1 MIAATAAQLI
11 MGMFAAVYLRVSTLG
26 QVDGTSLDT
35 QRTACVEKAQSL
47 GYGVKSEHIYRETV
61 TGAHL
66 ERPDLS
72 RLRAAA
78 AAGEFSALFVYG
90 SDRLSRDPLDLLNL
104 LAEMARHNVTVYYVQ
119 GVYENS
125 PEGQL
130 IQFITG
136 YGHGQEKAQFKER
149 SLRGK
154 IGTALRGKMPTRGGG
169 ALFGYDE
176 DEEAGKRVVNNE
188 EAAVVQRVFVLRLS
202 MSTFG
207 ICCLL
212 NEEGFL
218 SKTGVKWTGNTLG
231 RMLTNRDY
239 LGESF
244 YNKTR
249 TVRFPDG
256 TRKTVDRDP
265 SEWIPLDGYTPQIV
279 SRELFEAVQEKL
291 RESSTR
297 GHPDPTDPHYLLTSF
312 IKCGRCRSSV
322 CGFGGNVKYRYYR
335 CTESYAK
342 ANRPKLCGGGGINVD
357 WLDGK
362 VWGCVVATLQS
373 PNGIIADLLSNVAKG
388 GGDLGEEKRRVEAE
402 LKRLHAEEM
411 RIAALSVKG
420 LFQEEILE
428 SQMTKLILL
437 REDLRLKLKELVEQ
451 ERLVEEASEI
461 EGRIRSHCERL
472 REGVDDLDF
481 NGKRQVLA
489 ALGIQVYATKEDW
502 WMTGVIDPGFLVNVP
517 ISICRKWTG
526 LPSSIRFRAWT
537 PISGR

>member
-1 MIAATAAQLI
+1 MSAATVAKLM

-26 QVDGTSLDT
+26 QVDRTSLDT
-35 QRTACVEKAQSL
+35 QKTACVDKAASL
-47 GYGVKSEHIYRETV
+47 GYGVKPEHIYRETV

-66 ERPDLS
+66 ERPELS

-104 LAEMARHNVTVYYVQ
+104 LAEMARYNVTVYYVQ
-119 GVYENS
+119 GVYENT

-149 SLRGK
+149 SMRGK

-176 DEEAGKRVVNNE
+176 DEETGKRVVNEE
-188 EAAVVQRVFVLRLS
+188 EAAVVRRVFRLRLS

-207 ICCLL
+207 ICRLL
-212 NEEGFL
+212 NEEGIL
-218 SKTGVKWTGNTLG
+218 SKTGAKWTGNTLG
-231 RMLTNRDY
+231 RMLTNRAY

-256 TRKTVDRDP
+256 TRKTVERDP
-265 SEWIPLDGYTPQIV
+265 SEWIPLEGYTPQIV
-279 SRELFEAVQEKL
+279 SRELFNAVQEKL

-297 GHPDPTDPHYLLTSF
+297 GRPDLSDPHYLLTGF
-312 IKCGRCRSSV
+312 VKCGRCGSSV
-322 CGFGGNVKYRYYR
+322 CGSGGNVKYRYYR
-335 CTESYAK
+335 CTESYDK
-342 ANRPKLCGGGGINVD
+342 ANRPKLCGGGGMNVD
-357 WLDGK
+357 WLNGE
-362 VWGCVVATLQS
+362 VWSCVVATLQS
-373 PNGIIADLLSNVAKG
+373 PDGIIADLLSNVATG

-402 LKRLHAEEM
+402 LKRLHAEEV
-411 RIAALSVKG
+411 RIAELSVKG

-428 SQMTKLILL
+428 SQMGKLILL

-451 ERLVEEASEI
+451 EQLVEEAAEI
-461 EGRIRSHCERL
+461 EGRIRAHCERL
-472 REGVDDLDF
+472 REGVGELDF
-481 NGKRQVLA
+481 DGKRQVLS
-489 ALGIQVYATKEDW
+489 ALGIQVHATKEDW
-502 WMTGVIDPGFLVNVP
+502 WMTGVIDPGFLVDVRSP
-517 ISICRKWTG
+517 TCR
-526 LPSSIRFRAWT
+526 R
-537 PISGR
+537 